1 MATRPPRIS
10 FEQAKPMTRDLY
22 RGDLTAPEI
31 IRHSFAEL
39 LDGYMPHR

>member
-22 RGDLTAPEI
+22 RGDLTATEI